1 MSILGLSSFTAADDR
16 RQAYQANQQRAAVN
30 AAREFNAT
38 FGNPEYVMSQPA
50 EFYTNRDNLSKIK
63 PTLVAM
69 QGNKDFYT
77 TDQNESR
84 NMYQMLMNKMR
95 GGQGAEM
102 IDTRGL
108 PAGAYRTGR
117 TLFQDPAKSA
127 GFRADLRNMLGD
139 LTFQNKRLSPEN
151 RTSNPAAIRVNTYNP
166 FPKAGFGKEFY
177 KKEFPIA
184 SAFSN
189 AMGKIENLPTLQL
202 IKSFLPQRN
211 RPVLERDPDFV
222 KTDEELAEMG
232 AYESLP
238 MLEFNDIDPDMSN
251 LDILDIYRQ
260 NSEIPPQFNIEKL
273 RNEGKGGAFNLED
286 NIPSVVEPDEEIVPK
301 IKPEPDLNI
310 NVLEEEDFNYDEQEI
325 SFNNQ
330 YDFVN
335 DNPSFDGPFEY
346 VMQIV
351 DETGA
356 SIEDVV
362 GNAILNGIIK
372 AR

>member
-30 AAREFNAT
+30 AAREFDAT

-50 EFYTNRDNLSKIK
+50 EFYTNRDNLAKIK

-84 NMYQMLMNKMR
+84 NMYQMLMNKMK

-108 PAGAYRTGR
+108 PAGARRIGR
-117 TLFQDPAKSA
+117 TLFQDPSKSA

-177 KKEFPIA
+177 KKEFPMA

-189 AMGKIENLPTLQL
+189 AMEKIENLPTLQL

-238 MLEFNDIDPDMSN
+238 MLEFNDRDPDMSTVDV
-251 LDILDIYRQ
+251 LDQ
-260 NSEIPPQFNIEKL
+260 SPSGPFSEEY
-273 RNEGKGGAFNLED
+273 EMLEAYNRGEFPAGEFVAPNFGQD
-286 NIPSVVEPDEEIVPK
+286 QLTSEEIRDLLEFYSTDQ
-301 IKPEPDLNI
+301 IKNGLQAGLTYEDMIGFTTGNI
-310 NVLEEEDFNYDEQEI
+310 GSE
-325 SFNNQ
+325 
-330 YDFVN
+330 
-335 DNPSFDGPFEY
+335 NPL
-346 VMQIV
+346 Q
-351 DETGA
+351 
-356 SIEDVV
+356 
-362 GNAILNGIIK
+362 N
-372 AR
+372 

>member
-1 MSILGLSSFTAADDR
+1 MSILGLSSFTADDDR
-16 RQAYQANQQRAAVN
+16 RQSYQANQQRAAVN
-30 AAREFNAT
+30 AAREFDAT

-50 EFYTNRDNLSKIK
+50 EFYTNRDNLAKIK

-84 NMYQMLMNKMR
+84 NMYQMLMNKMK

-108 PAGAYRTGR
+108 PAGARRIGR
-117 TLFQDPAKSA
+117 TLFQDPSKSA
-127 GFRADLRNMLGD
+127 GFLGD
-139 LTFQNKRLSPEN
+139 MSSMFL
-151 RTSNPAAIRVNTYNP
+151 RTPNPAAVRVNTYNP

-177 KKEFPIA
+177 EKEFPIA

-238 MLEFNDIDPDMSN
+238 MLEFNDLDPDMSTVDV
-251 LDILDIYRQ
+251 LDQ
-260 NSEIPPQFNIEKL
+260 SPSGPFSEEY
-273 RNEGKGGAFNLED
+273 EMLEAYNRGEFPAGEFVAPNFGQD
-286 NIPSVVEPDEEIVPK
+286 QLTSEEIRDLLEFYSADQ
-301 IKPEPDLNI
+301 IKNGLQAGLTYEDMIGFTTGNI
-310 NVLEEEDFNYDEQEI
+310 GSE
-325 SFNNQ
+325 
-330 YDFVN
+330 
-335 DNPSFDGPFEY
+335 NPL
-346 VMQIV
+346 Q
-351 DETGA
+351 
-356 SIEDVV
+356 
-362 GNAILNGIIK
+362 N
-372 AR
+372 

>member
-30 AAREFNAT
+30 AAREFDAT

-84 NMYQMLMNKMR
+84 NMYQMLMNKMK

-108 PAGAYRTGR
+108 PAGARRIGR
-117 TLFQDPAKSA
+117 TLFQDPSKSA

-177 KKEFPIA
+177 KKEFPMA

-189 AMGKIENLPTLQL
+189 AMEKIENLPTLQL

-238 MLEFNDIDPDMSN
+238 MLEFNDRDPDMSTVDV
-251 LDILDIYRQ
+251 LDQ
-260 NSEIPPQFNIEKL
+260 SPSGPFSEEY
-273 RNEGKGGAFNLED
+273 EMLEAYNRGEFPAGEFVAPNFGQD
-286 NIPSVVEPDEEIVPK
+286 QLTSEEIRDLLEFYSTDQ
-301 IKPEPDLNI
+301 IKNGLQAGLTYEDMIGFTTGNI
-310 NVLEEEDFNYDEQEI
+310 GSE
-325 SFNNQ
+325 
-330 YDFVN
+330 
-335 DNPSFDGPFEY
+335 NPL
-346 VMQIV
+346 Q
-351 DETGA
+351 
-356 SIEDVV
+356 
-362 GNAILNGIIK
+362 N
-372 AR
+372 

>member
-30 AAREFNAT
+30 AAREFDAT

-84 NMYQMLMNKMR
+84 NMYQMLMNKMK

-108 PAGAYRTGR
+108 PAGARRIGR
-117 TLFQDPAKSA
+117 TLFQDPSKSA

-151 RTSNPAAIRVNTYNP
+151 RTSNPAAVRVNTYNP

-238 MLEFNDIDPDMSN
+238 MLEFNDRDPDMSTVDV
-251 LDILDIYRQ
+251 LDQ
-260 NSEIPPQFNIEKL
+260 SPSGPFSEEYEML
-273 RNEGKGGAFNLED
+273 EGYNRGEFPAGEFVAPNFGQDQLT
-286 NIPSVVEPDEEIVPK
+286 SEEIRNLLEFYNADQ
-301 IKPEPDLNI
+301 IKNGLQAGLTYEDMIGFTTGNI
-310 NVLEEEDFNYDEQEI
+310 GSE
-325 SFNNQ
+325 
-330 YDFVN
+330 
-335 DNPSFDGPFEY
+335 NPL
-346 VMQIV
+346 Q
-351 DETGA
+351 
-356 SIEDVV
+356 
-362 GNAILNGIIK
+362 N
-372 AR
+372 

>member
-1 MSILGLSSFTAADDR
+1 MSILGLSSFTADDDR
-16 RQAYQANQQRAAVN
+16 RQSYQANQQRAAVN
-30 AAREFNAT
+30 AAREFDAT

-50 EFYTNRDNLSKIK
+50 EFYTNRDNLAKIK

-69 QGNKDFYT
+69 KGNKDFYT

-166 FPKAGFGKEFY
+166 FPKTGFGKEFY
-177 KKEFPIA
+177 KKEFPMA

-189 AMGKIENLPTLQL
+189 AMEKIENLPTLQL

-211 RPVLERDPDFV
+211 KPVLERDPDFV

-238 MLEFNDIDPDMSN
+238 MLEFNDRDPDMSTVDV
-251 LDILDIYRQ
+251 LDQ
-260 NSEIPPQFNIEKL
+260 S
-273 RNEGKGGAFNLED
+273 
-286 NIPSVVEPDEEIVPK
+286 PS
-301 IKPEPDLNI
+301 
-310 NVLEEEDFNYDEQEI
+310 
-325 SFNNQ
+325 
-330 YDFVN
+330 
-335 DNPSFDGPFEY
+335 GPFSEEY
-346 VMQIV
+346 EMLEAYNRGEFPAGEFVAPNFGQDQLTSGEIRDLLEFYSADQIKNGLQAGLTYE
-351 DETGA
+351 DMIEFTTGNIG
-356 SIEDVV
+356 SE
-362 GNAILNGIIK
+362 NPLQN
-372 AR
+372 

>member
-84 NMYQMLMNKMR
+84 NMYQMLMNKMK

-108 PAGAYRTGR
+108 PAGARRIGR
-117 TLFQDPAKSA
+117 TLFQDPSKSA

-177 KKEFPIA
+177 KKEFPMA

-189 AMGKIENLPTLQL
+189 AMEKIENLPTLQL

-238 MLEFNDIDPDMSN
+238 MLEFNDRDPDMSTVDV
-251 LDILDIYRQ
+251 LDQ
-260 NSEIPPQFNIEKL
+260 SPSGPFSEEY
-273 RNEGKGGAFNLED
+273 EMLEAYNRGEFPAGEFVAPNFGQD
-286 NIPSVVEPDEEIVPK
+286 QLTSEEIRDLLEFYSTDQ
-301 IKPEPDLNI
+301 IKNGLQAGLTYEDMIEFTTGNI
-310 NVLEEEDFNYDEQEI
+310 GSE
-325 SFNNQ
+325 
-330 YDFVN
+330 
-335 DNPSFDGPFEY
+335 NPL
-346 VMQIV
+346 Q
-351 DETGA
+351 
-356 SIEDVV
+356 
-362 GNAILNGIIK
+362 N
-372 AR
+372 

>member
-84 NMYQMLMNKMR
+84 NMYQMLMNKMK

-108 PAGAYRTGR
+108 PAGARRIGR
-117 TLFQDPAKSA
+117 TLFQDPSKSA
-127 GFRADLRNMLGD
+127 GFRADLRNMLGN

-177 KKEFPIA
+177 KKEFPMA

-189 AMGKIENLPTLQL
+189 AMEKIENLPTLQL

-211 RPVLERDPDFV
+211 KPVLERDPDFV

-238 MLEFNDIDPDMSN
+238 MLEFNDRDPDMSTVDV
-251 LDILDIYRQ
+251 LDQ
-260 NSEIPPQFNIEKL
+260 S
-273 RNEGKGGAFNLED
+273 
-286 NIPSVVEPDEEIVPK
+286 PS
-301 IKPEPDLNI
+301 
-310 NVLEEEDFNYDEQEI
+310 
-325 SFNNQ
+325 
-330 YDFVN
+330 
-335 DNPSFDGPFEY
+335 GPFSEEY
-346 VMQIV
+346 EMLEAYNRGEFPAGEFVAPNFGQDQLTSGEIRDLLEFYSADQIKNGLQAGLTYE
-351 DETGA
+351 DMIEFTTGNIG
-356 SIEDVV
+356 SE
-362 GNAILNGIIK
+362 NPLQN
-372 AR
+372 

>member
-1 MSILGLSSFTAADDR
+1 MSILGLSSFTADDDR
-16 RQAYQANQQRAAVN
+16 RQSYQANQQRAAVN
-30 AAREFNAT
+30 AAREFDAT

-50 EFYTNRDNLSKIK
+50 EFYTNRDNLAKIK

-69 QGNKDFYT
+69 KGNKDFYT

-84 NMYQMLMNKMR
+84 NMYQMLMNKMK

-108 PAGAYRTGR
+108 PAGARRIGR
-117 TLFQDPAKSA
+117 TLFQDPSKSA
-127 GFRADLRNMLGD
+127 GFLGD
-139 LTFQNKRLSPEN
+139 MSSMFL
-151 RTSNPAAIRVNTYNP
+151 RTPNPAAVRVNTYNP

-177 KKEFPIA
+177 EKEFPIA

-238 MLEFNDIDPDMSN
+238 MLEFNDLDPDMSTVDV
-251 LDILDIYRQ
+251 LDQSPSGPFSEEYEMLEAYNRGEFPAGEFVAPNFRQ
-260 NSEIPPQFNIEKL
+260 DQLTS
-273 RNEGKGGAFNLED
+273 
-286 NIPSVVEPDEEIVPK
+286 EEIRDLLEFYSTDQ
-301 IKPEPDLNI
+301 IKNGLQAGLTYEDMIGFTTGNI
-310 NVLEEEDFNYDEQEI
+310 GSE
-325 SFNNQ
+325 
-330 YDFVN
+330 
-335 DNPSFDGPFEY
+335 NPL
-346 VMQIV
+346 Q
-351 DETGA
+351 
-356 SIEDVV
+356 
-362 GNAILNGIIK
+362 N
-372 AR
+372 

>member
-30 AAREFNAT
+30 AAREFDAT

-50 EFYTNRDNLSKIK
+50 EFYTNRDNLAKIK

-84 NMYQMLMNKMR
+84 NMYQMLMNKMK

-108 PAGAYRTGR
+108 PAGARRIGR
-117 TLFQDPAKSA
+117 TLFQDPSKSA

-177 KKEFPIA
+177 KKEFPMA

-189 AMGKIENLPTLQL
+189 AMEKIENLPTLQL

-238 MLEFNDIDPDMSN
+238 MLEFNDRDPDMSTVDV
-251 LDILDIYRQ
+251 LDQ
-260 NSEIPPQFNIEKL
+260 SPSGPFSEEY
-273 RNEGKGGAFNLED
+273 EMLEAYNRGEFSAGEFVAPNFGQD
-286 NIPSVVEPDEEIVPK
+286 QLTSEEIRDLLEFYSADQ
-301 IKPEPDLNI
+301 IKNGLQAGLTYEDMIEFTTGNI
-310 NVLEEEDFNYDEQEI
+310 GSE
-325 SFNNQ
+325 
-330 YDFVN
+330 
-335 DNPSFDGPFEY
+335 NPL
-346 VMQIV
+346 Q
-351 DETGA
+351 
-356 SIEDVV
+356 
-362 GNAILNGIIK
+362 N
-372 AR
+372 

>member
-50 EFYTNRDNLSKIK
+50 EFYTNRDNLAKIK

-84 NMYQMLMNKMR
+84 NMYQMLMNKMK

-108 PAGAYRTGR
+108 PAGARRIGR
-117 TLFQDPAKSA
+117 TLFQDPSKSA

-177 KKEFPIA
+177 KKEFPMA

-189 AMGKIENLPTLQL
+189 AMEKIENLPTLQL

-238 MLEFNDIDPDMSN
+238 MLEFNDRDPDMSTVDV
-251 LDILDIYRQ
+251 LDQ
-260 NSEIPPQFNIEKL
+260 S
-273 RNEGKGGAFNLED
+273 
-286 NIPSVVEPDEEIVPK
+286 PS
-301 IKPEPDLNI
+301 
-310 NVLEEEDFNYDEQEI
+310 
-325 SFNNQ
+325 
-330 YDFVN
+330 
-335 DNPSFDGPFEY
+335 GPFSEEY
-346 VMQIV
+346 EMLEAYNRGEFPAGEFVAPNFGQDQLTSGEIRDLLEFYSADQIKNGLQAGLTYE
-351 DETGA
+351 DMIEFTTGNIG
-356 SIEDVV
+356 SE
-362 GNAILNGIIK
+362 NPLQN
-372 AR
+372 

>member
-30 AAREFNAT
+30 AAREFDAT

-50 EFYTNRDNLSKIK
+50 EFYTNRDNLAKIK

-84 NMYQMLMNKMR
+84 NMYQMLMNKMK

-108 PAGAYRTGR
+108 PAGARRIGR
-117 TLFQDPAKSA
+117 TLFQDPSKSA

-151 RTSNPAAIRVNTYNP
+151 RTSNPAAVRVNTYNP

-177 KKEFPIA
+177 EKEFPIA

-211 RPVLERDPDFV
+211 RPILERDPDFV

-238 MLEFNDIDPDMSN
+238 MLEFNDRDPDMSTVDV
-251 LDILDIYRQ
+251 LDQSPLGPF
-260 NSEIPPQFNIEKL
+260 SEEY
-273 RNEGKGGAFNLED
+273 EMLEAYNRGEFPAGD
-286 NIPSVVEPDEEIVPK
+286 FVAPNFGQDQLTSEEIRDLLEFYNADE
-301 IKPEPDLNI
+301 IKNGLQAGLTYEDMIGFTTGNI
-310 NVLEEEDFNYDEQEI
+310 GSE
-325 SFNNQ
+325 
-330 YDFVN
+330 
-335 DNPSFDGPFEY
+335 NPL
-346 VMQIV
+346 Q
-351 DETGA
+351 
-356 SIEDVV
+356 
-362 GNAILNGIIK
+362 N
-372 AR
+372 

>member
-30 AAREFNAT
+30 AAREFDAT
-38 FGNPEYVMSQPA
+38 YGNPEYVMSQPA
-50 EFYTNRDNLSKIK
+50 EFYTNRDNLAKIK

-84 NMYQMLMNKMR
+84 NMYQMLMNKMK

-108 PAGAYRTGR
+108 PAGARRIGR
-117 TLFQDPAKSA
+117 TLFQDPSKSA
-127 GFRADLRNMLGD
+127 GFLSDLSSMFL
-139 LTFQNKRLSPEN
+139 
-151 RTSNPAAIRVNTYNP
+151 RTPNPAAVKVNTFNP

-177 KKEFPIA
+177 AKEFPIEN
-184 SAFSN
+184 AFSN

-238 MLEFNDIDPDMSN
+238 MLELM
-251 LDILDIYRQ
+251 IL
-260 NSEIPPQFNIEKL
+260 
-273 RNEGKGGAFNLED
+273 
-286 NIPSVVEPDEEIVPK
+286 
-301 IKPEPDLNI
+301 
-310 NVLEEEDFNYDEQEI
+310 
-325 SFNNQ
+325 
-330 YDFVN
+330 
-335 DNPSFDGPFEY
+335 
-346 VMQIV
+346 
-351 DETGA
+351 
-356 SIEDVV
+356 
-362 GNAILNGIIK
+362 ILT
-372 AR
+372 

>member
-30 AAREFNAT
+30 AAREFDAT

-50 EFYTNRDNLSKIK
+50 EFYTNRDNLAKIK

-84 NMYQMLMNKMR
+84 NMYQMLMNKMK

-108 PAGAYRTGR
+108 PAGARRIGR
-117 TLFQDPAKSA
+117 TLFQDPSKSA

-177 KKEFPIA
+177 EKEFSIA

-211 RPVLERDPDFV
+211 RPVLERDPNFV

-238 MLEFNDIDPDMSN
+238 MLEFNDRDPDMSTVDV
-251 LDILDIYRQ
+251 LDQ
-260 NSEIPPQFNIEKL
+260 S
-273 RNEGKGGAFNLED
+273 
-286 NIPSVVEPDEEIVPK
+286 PS
-301 IKPEPDLNI
+301 
-310 NVLEEEDFNYDEQEI
+310 
-325 SFNNQ
+325 
-330 YDFVN
+330 
-335 DNPSFDGPFEY
+335 GPFSEEY
-346 VMQIV
+346 EMLEAYNRGEFPAGEFVAPNFGQDQLTSGEIRDLLEFYSADQIKNGLQAGLTYE
-351 DETGA
+351 DMIEFTTGNIG
-356 SIEDVV
+356 SE
-362 GNAILNGIIK
+362 NPLQN
-372 AR
+372 

>member
-1 MSILGLSSFTAADDR
+1 MSILGLSSFTADDDR
-16 RQAYQANQQRAAVN
+16 RQSYQANQQRAAVN
-30 AAREFNAT
+30 AAREFDAT

-50 EFYTNRDNLSKIK
+50 EFYTNRDNLAKIK

-69 QGNKDFYT
+69 KGNKDFYT

-84 NMYQMLMNKMR
+84 NMYQMLMNKMK

-108 PAGAYRTGR
+108 PAGARRIGR
-117 TLFQDPAKSA
+117 TSFQDPSKSA
-127 GFRADLRNMLGD
+127 GFLSDMSSMFLR
-139 LTFQNKRLSPEN
+139 TP
-151 RTSNPAAIRVNTYNP
+151 NPAAVRVNTYNP

-177 KKEFPIA
+177 EKEFPIA

-238 MLEFNDIDPDMSN
+238 MLEFNDRDPDMSTVDV
-251 LDILDIYRQ
+251 LDQ
-260 NSEIPPQFNIEKL
+260 S
-273 RNEGKGGAFNLED
+273 
-286 NIPSVVEPDEEIVPK
+286 PS
-301 IKPEPDLNI
+301 
-310 NVLEEEDFNYDEQEI
+310 
-325 SFNNQ
+325 
-330 YDFVN
+330 
-335 DNPSFDGPFEY
+335 GPFSEEY
-346 VMQIV
+346 EMLEAYNRGEFPAGEFVAPNFGQDQLTSGEIRNLLEFYSADQIKNGLQAGLTYE
-351 DETGA
+351 DMIGFTTGNIG
-356 SIEDVV
+356 SE
-362 GNAILNGIIK
+362 NPLQN
-372 AR
+372 

>member
-30 AAREFNAT
+30 AAREFDAT

-50 EFYTNRDNLSKIK
+50 EFYTNRDNLAKIK

-84 NMYQMLMNKMR
+84 NMYQMLMNKMK

-108 PAGAYRTGR
+108 PAGARRIGR
-117 TLFQDPAKSA
+117 TLFQDPSKSA
-127 GFRADLRNMLGD
+127 GFLNDMSSMFLR
-139 LTFQNKRLSPEN
+139 TP
-151 RTSNPAAIRVNTYNP
+151 NPAAVRVNTYNP

-177 KKEFPIA
+177 KKEFPMA

-189 AMGKIENLPTLQL
+189 AMEKIENLPTLQL

-211 RPVLERDPDFV
+211 KPVLERDPDFV

-238 MLEFNDIDPDMSN
+238 MLEFNDRDPDMSTVDV
-251 LDILDIYRQ
+251 LDQ
-260 NSEIPPQFNIEKL
+260 SPSGPFSEEY
-273 RNEGKGGAFNLED
+273 EMLEAYNRGEFPAGEFVAPNFGQD
-286 NIPSVVEPDEEIVPK
+286 QLTSEEIRDLLEFYNADE
-301 IKPEPDLNI
+301 IKNGLQAGLTYEDMIEFTTGNI
-310 NVLEEEDFNYDEQEI
+310 GSE
-325 SFNNQ
+325 
-330 YDFVN
+330 
-335 DNPSFDGPFEY
+335 NPL
-346 VMQIV
+346 Q
-351 DETGA
+351 
-356 SIEDVV
+356 
-362 GNAILNGIIK
+362 N
-372 AR
+372 

>member
-30 AAREFNAT
+30 AAREFDAT

-77 TDQNESR
+77 TDQNENR
-84 NMYQMLMNKMR
+84 NMYQMLMNKMK

-108 PAGAYRTGR
+108 PAGARRIGR
-117 TLFQDPAKSA
+117 TLFQDPSKSA

-151 RTSNPAAIRVNTYNP
+151 RTSNPAAVRANTYNP

-177 KKEFPIA
+177 EKEFPIA
-184 SAFSN
+184 NAFSN
-189 AMGKIENLPTLQL
+189 AMGKIENSPTLQL

-238 MLEFNDIDPDMSN
+238 MLEFNDLDPDMSTVDV
-251 LDILDIYRQ
+251 LDQ
-260 NSEIPPQFNIEKL
+260 S
-273 RNEGKGGAFNLED
+273 
-286 NIPSVVEPDEEIVPK
+286 PS
-301 IKPEPDLNI
+301 
-310 NVLEEEDFNYDEQEI
+310 
-325 SFNNQ
+325 
-330 YDFVN
+330 
-335 DNPSFDGPFEY
+335 GPFSEEY
-346 VMQIV
+346 EMLEGYNRGEFPAGEFVAPNFGQDQLTSGEIRDLLEFYSADQIKNGLQAGLTYE
-351 DETGA
+351 DMIEFTTGNIG
-356 SIEDVV
+356 SE
-362 GNAILNGIIK
+362 NPLQN
-372 AR
+372 

>member
-30 AAREFNAT
+30 AAREFDAT

-50 EFYTNRDNLSKIK
+50 EFYTNRDNLAKIK

-84 NMYQMLMNKMR
+84 NMYQMLMNKMK

-108 PAGAYRTGR
+108 PAGARRIGR
-117 TLFQDPAKSA
+117 TLFQDPSKSA

-177 KKEFPIA
+177 KKEFPMA

-189 AMGKIENLPTLQL
+189 AMEKIENLPTLQL

-238 MLEFNDIDPDMSN
+238 MLEFNDRDPDMSTVDV
-251 LDILDIYRQ
+251 LDQ
-260 NSEIPPQFNIEKL
+260 SPSGPFSEEY
-273 RNEGKGGAFNLED
+273 EMLEAYNRGEFPAGEFVAPNFGQD
-286 NIPSVVEPDEEIVPK
+286 QLTSEEIRDLLEFYSADQ
-301 IKPEPDLNI
+301 IKNGLQAGLTYEDMIEFTTGNI
-310 NVLEEEDFNYDEQEI
+310 GSE
-325 SFNNQ
+325 
-330 YDFVN
+330 
-335 DNPSFDGPFEY
+335 NPL
-346 VMQIV
+346 Q
-351 DETGA
+351 
-356 SIEDVV
+356 
-362 GNAILNGIIK
+362 N
-372 AR
+372 

>member
-30 AAREFNAT
+30 AAREFDAT

-50 EFYTNRDNLSKIK
+50 EFYTNRDNLAKIK

-84 NMYQMLMNKMR
+84 NMYQMLMNKMK

-108 PAGAYRTGR
+108 PAGARRIGR
-117 TLFQDPAKSA
+117 TLFQDPSKSA
-127 GFRADLRNMLGD
+127 GFLGD
-139 LTFQNKRLSPEN
+139 MSSMFL
-151 RTSNPAAIRVNTYNP
+151 RTPNPAAIRVNTYNP

-177 KKEFPIA
+177 EKEFPMT

-189 AMGKIENLPTLQL
+189 AMEKIENLPTLQL

-211 RPVLERDPDFV
+211 KPVLERDSDFV

-238 MLEFNDIDPDMSN
+238 MLEFNDLDPDMSTVDV
-251 LDILDIYRQ
+251 LDQ
-260 NSEIPPQFNIEKL
+260 SPSGPFSEEY
-273 RNEGKGGAFNLED
+273 EMLEAYNRGEFPAGEFVAPNFGQD
-286 NIPSVVEPDEEIVPK
+286 QLTSEEIRDLLEFYNADE
-301 IKPEPDLNI
+301 IKNGLQAGLTYEDMIGFTTGNI
-310 NVLEEEDFNYDEQEI
+310 GSE
-325 SFNNQ
+325 
-330 YDFVN
+330 
-335 DNPSFDGPFEY
+335 NPL
-346 VMQIV
+346 Q
-351 DETGA
+351 
-356 SIEDVV
+356 
-362 GNAILNGIIK
+362 N
-372 AR
+372 

>member
-84 NMYQMLMNKMR
+84 NMYQMLMNKMK

-108 PAGAYRTGR
+108 PAGARRIGR
-117 TLFQDPAKSA
+117 TLFQDPSKSA
-127 GFRADLRNMLGD
+127 GFRADLRNMLGN

-177 KKEFPIA
+177 KKEFPMA

-189 AMGKIENLPTLQL
+189 AMEKIENLPTLQL

-211 RPVLERDPDFV
+211 KPVLERDPDFV

-238 MLEFNDIDPDMSN
+238 MLEFNDRDPDMSTVDV
-251 LDILDIYRQ
+251 LDQ
-260 NSEIPPQFNIEKL
+260 S
-273 RNEGKGGAFNLED
+273 
-286 NIPSVVEPDEEIVPK
+286 PS
-301 IKPEPDLNI
+301 
-310 NVLEEEDFNYDEQEI
+310 
-325 SFNNQ
+325 
-330 YDFVN
+330 
-335 DNPSFDGPFEY
+335 GPFSEEY
-346 VMQIV
+346 EMLEAYNRGEFPAGEFVAPNFGQDQLTSGEIRDLLEFYSADQIKNGLQAGLTYE
-351 DETGA
+351 DMIGFTTGNIG
-356 SIEDVV
+356 SE
-362 GNAILNGIIK
+362 NPLQN
-372 AR
+372 

>member
-30 AAREFNAT
+30 AAREFDAT

-50 EFYTNRDNLSKIK
+50 EFYTNRDNLAKIK

-84 NMYQMLMNKMR
+84 NMYQMLMNKMK

-108 PAGAYRTGR
+108 PAGARRIGR
-117 TLFQDPAKSA
+117 TLLQDPSKSA
-127 GFRADLRNMLGD
+127 GFRADLRNMLGN

-177 KKEFPIA
+177 KKEFPMA

-189 AMGKIENLPTLQL
+189 AMEKIENLPTLQL

-238 MLEFNDIDPDMSN
+238 MLEFNDRDPDMSTVDV
-251 LDILDIYRQ
+251 LDQ
-260 NSEIPPQFNIEKL
+260 SPSGPFSEEY
-273 RNEGKGGAFNLED
+273 EMLEAYNRGEFPAGEFVAPNFGQD
-286 NIPSVVEPDEEIVPK
+286 QLTSEEIRDLLEFYSADQ
-301 IKPEPDLNI
+301 IKNGLQAGLTYEDMIEFTTGNI
-310 NVLEEEDFNYDEQEI
+310 GSE
-325 SFNNQ
+325 
-330 YDFVN
+330 
-335 DNPSFDGPFEY
+335 NPL
-346 VMQIV
+346 Q
-351 DETGA
+351 
-356 SIEDVV
+356 
-362 GNAILNGIIK
+362 N
-372 AR
+372 

>member
-1 MSILGLSSFTAADDR
+1 MSILGLSSFTADDDR
-16 RQAYQANQQRAAVN
+16 RQSYQANQQRAAVN
-30 AAREFNAT
+30 AAREFDAT

-84 NMYQMLMNKMR
+84 NMYQMLMNKMK

-108 PAGAYRTGR
+108 PAGARRIGR
-117 TLFQDPAKSA
+117 TLFQDPSKSA

-177 KKEFPIA
+177 KKEFPMA

-189 AMGKIENLPTLQL
+189 AMEKIENLPTLQL

-238 MLEFNDIDPDMSN
+238 MLEFNDRDPDMSTVDV
-251 LDILDIYRQ
+251 LDQ
-260 NSEIPPQFNIEKL
+260 SPSGPFSEEY
-273 RNEGKGGAFNLED
+273 EMLEAYNRGEFPAGEFVAPNFGQD
-286 NIPSVVEPDEEIVPK
+286 QLTSEEIRDLLEFYSTDQ
-301 IKPEPDLNI
+301 IKNGLQAGLTYEDMIGFTTGNI
-310 NVLEEEDFNYDEQEI
+310 GSE
-325 SFNNQ
+325 
-330 YDFVN
+330 
-335 DNPSFDGPFEY
+335 NPL
-346 VMQIV
+346 Q
-351 DETGA
+351 
-356 SIEDVV
+356 
-362 GNAILNGIIK
+362 N
-372 AR
+372 

>member
-30 AAREFNAT
+30 AAREFDAT
-38 FGNPEYVMSQPA
+38 FGNPEYVMSQHA
-50 EFYTNRDNLSKIK
+50 EFYTNRDNLAKIK

-69 QGNKDFYT
+69 KGNKDFYT

-117 TLFQDPAKSA
+117 TLFQDPSKSA
-127 GFRADLRNMLGD
+127 GFLGD
-139 LTFQNKRLSPEN
+139 MSSMFL
-151 RTSNPAAIRVNTYNP
+151 RTPNPAAVRVNTYNP

-177 KKEFPIA
+177 EKEFPIT

-189 AMGKIENLPTLQL
+189 AMEKIENLPTLQL

-238 MLEFNDIDPDMSN
+238 MLEFNDRDPDMSTVDV
-251 LDILDIYRQ
+251 LDQ
-260 NSEIPPQFNIEKL
+260 S
-273 RNEGKGGAFNLED
+273 
-286 NIPSVVEPDEEIVPK
+286 PS
-301 IKPEPDLNI
+301 
-310 NVLEEEDFNYDEQEI
+310 
-325 SFNNQ
+325 
-330 YDFVN
+330 
-335 DNPSFDGPFEY
+335 GPFSEEY
-346 VMQIV
+346 EMLEGYNRGEFPAGKFVAPNFGQDQLTSGEIRNLLEFYSADQIKNGLQAGLTYE
-351 DETGA
+351 DMIGFTTGNIG
-356 SIEDVV
+356 SE
-362 GNAILNGIIK
+362 NPLQN
-372 AR
+372 

>member
-1 MSILGLSSFTAADDR
+1 MSILGLSSFTADDDR
-16 RQAYQANQQRAAVN
+16 RQSYQANQQRAAVN
-30 AAREFNAT
+30 AAREFDAT

-50 EFYTNRDNLSKIK
+50 EFYTNRDNLAKIK

-69 QGNKDFYT
+69 KGNKDFYT

-84 NMYQMLMNKMR
+84 NMYQMLMNKMK

-108 PAGAYRTGR
+108 PAGARRIGR
-117 TLFQDPAKSA
+117 TLFQDPSKSA
-127 GFRADLRNMLGD
+127 GFLGD
-139 LTFQNKRLSPEN
+139 MSSMFL
-151 RTSNPAAIRVNTYNP
+151 RTPNPAAVRVNTYNP

-177 KKEFPIA
+177 EKEFPIA

-238 MLEFNDIDPDMSN
+238 MLEFNDLDPDMSTVDV
-251 LDILDIYRQ
+251 LDQ
-260 NSEIPPQFNIEKL
+260 SPSGPFSEEY
-273 RNEGKGGAFNLED
+273 EMLEAYNRGEFPAGELVAPNFGQD
-286 NIPSVVEPDEEIVPK
+286 QLTSEEIRNLLEFYSTDE
-301 IKPEPDLNI
+301 IKNGLQAGLTYEDMIEFTMGNI
-310 NVLEEEDFNYDEQEI
+310 GSE
-325 SFNNQ
+325 
-330 YDFVN
+330 
-335 DNPSFDGPFEY
+335 NPL
-346 VMQIV
+346 Q
-351 DETGA
+351 
-356 SIEDVV
+356 
-362 GNAILNGIIK
+362 N
-372 AR
+372 